1 MLVKFPSSPVT
12 ESNEEH
18 RRKLQIRFEGR
29 ITRPGYII
37 TMPRMTHGSSLI
49 VSAILMITMMAR
61 SGASVSSSSL
71 VAVAGCDGRSDKKEL
86 QAGRDS

>member
-1 MLVKFPSSPVT
+1 
-12 ESNEEH
+12 
-18 RRKLQIRFEGR
+18 
-29 ITRPGYII
+29 
-37 TMPRMTHGSSLI
+37 MPRMTDRSSLI

-86 QAGRDS
+86 QAGRGS